1 MLFLLL
7 RRRHCAL
14 CSCKRFR
21 GKPMP
26 VNMSWTRSLT
36 FISVSFITMLFG
48 AQVVHEIYKPLSD
61 LHEYVEHERHKVLQL
76 KSNEI
81 K

>member
-1 MLFLLL
+1 TKILKM
-7 RRRHCAL
+7 
-14 CSCKRFR
+14 S
-21 GKPMP
+21 

-36 FISVSFITMLFG
+36 FISVSFITMLLG

-61 LHEYVEHERHKVLQL
+61 LHEYVEHERHKNLQL